1 MEVFEETIED
11 NKQKANA
18 TPQHVME
25 HAAQVKEVHMYVLMV
40 PYGTLW

>member
-1 MEVFEETIED
+1 MEVFEETVKD

-25 HAAQVKEVHMYVLMV
+25 HAAQVKEGHT
-40 PYGTLW
+40 YGTLW